1 MSCVHH
7 DTVGFAEYLKEN
19 SSQLVKIVQEGST
32 VTLEPRVINTYHNK
46 TVLLIDKLIE
56 TKRVD
61 LTPFYDQEINE
72 KLIID
77 INNAF
82 HEAILFLA
90 SKKHLIPYIEG
101 LR

>member
-1 MSCVHH
+1 MSLKPE
-7 DTVGFAEYLKEN
+7 TTAFSQYLKEN
-19 SSQLVKIVQEGST
+19 SSQLVKFVQKGS
-32 VTLEPRVINTYHNK
+32 VITLEPRIINAYYNK
-46 TVLLIDKLIE
+46 TLLFINKLME
-56 TKRVD
+56 SKRVD

-82 HEAILFLA
+82 HEAILLLA
-90 SKKHLIPYIEG
+90 SKRHLIPYIEG

>member
-1 MSCVHH
+1 MSCINPNVI
-7 DTVGFAEYLKEN
+7 GFAEYLKEN
-19 SSQLVKIVQEGST
+19 SSQLVTLVQEGST
-32 VTLEPRVINTYHNK
+32 VILRPRIINEYHSK
-46 TVLLIDKLIE
+46 TVLFIDKLIE

-61 LTPFYDQEINE
+61 LTPYYDEEFNE

-82 HEAILFLA
+82 HEAILFLV
-90 SKKHLIPYIEG
+90 SKRHLIYYIEG

>member
-1 MSCVHH
+1 MSLNPE
-7 DTVGFAEYLKEN
+7 TTAFSQYLKEN
-19 SSQLVKIVQEGST
+19 SSQLVKFVQKGS
-32 VTLEPRVINTYHNK
+32 VITLEPRIINVYYNK
-46 TVLLIDKLIE
+46 TLLFINKLME
-56 TKRVD
+56 SKRVD

-82 HEAILFLA
+82 HEAVLLLA
-90 SKKHLIPYIEG
+90 SKRHLIPYIEG